1 MDNQDELTHAPP
13 ERPATVPQAGA
24 AVITA
29 TASTLTEE
37 AYRRLEEMIVTL
49 ELIPGSVVSE
59 AILGRQLG
67 IGTTPVREALQR
79 LAREHLVQ
87 VLPRRGVVVTAVDLR
102 QQLQVLETRRELD
115 RLIARA
121 AARRATA
128 RERIAIAE
136 LASRLEEVVGDEN
149 VRAFMRIDGELRQA
163 LGRAARNEIAAAA
176 VATLHAVSR
185 RFWFFHHSGSAELA
199 EAARLHADIAR
210 AVAAAEEAA
219 AALASDRLLAHMI
232 AFARGTLPNLA
243 SDTPLA

>member
-1 MDNQDELTHAPP
+1 MDNRDELTQATPGKAAP
-13 ERPATVPQAGA
+13 VPQAA
-24 AVITA
+24 AALTTA
-29 TASTLTEE
+29 AASTLTEE

-49 ELIPGSVVSE
+49 ELAPGSVVSE
-59 AILGRQLG
+59 ASLGRQLG

-128 RERIAIAE
+128 RERAAIAE
-136 LASRLEEVVGDEN
+136 LASRLEEVAGEEDI
-149 VRAFMRIDGELRQA
+149 RAFMRIDGELRQA

-185 RFWFFHHSGSAELA
+185 RFWFFHHGGLAELA
-199 EAARLHADIAR
+199 ETACLHAAIAR

-219 AALASDRLLAHMI
+219 AVEASDRLVAHMV
-232 AFARGTLPNLA
+232 AFARGTLPGLA
-243 SDTPLA
+243 ADMLLA